1 VDWGYEKFWPE
12 EKKGRQRHRVKSFF
26 SSIQTRVWGGKVSHI
41 FPPFSLSPT
50 CRYASEMSGF
60 RLTPLFAHWG
70 CRRLLIR
77 SACLGNVR
85 PNKNED
91 GRQRVP
97 TSNFLHCRK
106 YDGMVRRAVEIRS
119 LIFFLFSLSCRVKA
133 GQIII
138 DSGQIS
144 FTSSCLLIC
153 SDWWPGL
160 CFRLTSHPFSPS
172 RSSRTHTRQDWRGN
186 CCCCCCC

>member
-1 VDWGYEKFWPE
+1 MRWIEATRNFDQ
-12 EKKGRQRHRVKSFF
+12 KKKKAVYGIFFFFNPDEIWKKKSLIF
-26 SSIQTRVWGGKVSHI
+26 
-41 FPPFSLSPT
+41 FPPSRFLQRVGTRS
-50 CRYASEMSGF
+50 RFVAS
-60 RLTPLFAHWG
+60 RPLFAHWG
-70 CRRLLIR
+70 CRLLLQGPLALVMSGPIRMKMEDKEFRLQLFLI
-77 SACLGNVR
+77 
-85 PNKNED
+85 
-91 GRQRVP
+91 
-97 TSNFLHCRK
+97 SNFLHCRK

-186 CCCCCCC
+186 CCCCC

>member
-1 VDWGYEKFWPE
+1 MDWGYEKFWPE

-106 YDGMVRRAVEIRS
+106 YDGMARRAVEIRS
-119 LIFFLFSLSCRVKA
+119 LSISLSCRE
-133 GQIII
+133 
-138 DSGQIS
+138 SWTNHWLWS
-144 FTSSCLLIC
+144 NTSCLPSC
-153 SDWWPGL
+153 SDDLVCALDLLLTPLARWGEAERTEAGL
-160 CFRLTSHPFSPS
+160 K
-172 RSSRTHTRQDWRGN
+172 G
-186 CCCCCCC
+186 